1 MCIYRERVGCMCL
14 CSLYMVP
21 VPVVV
26 ILIGVVLLPKLY
38 KHGGSQIQGWLARR
52 PARFFKKK
60 NRRAGRLKGSGRP
73 FFVFYS

>member
-1 MCIYRERVGCMCL
+1 MCL

-60 NRRAGRLKGSGRP
+60 EPPGVPAERIRAA
-73 FFVFYS
+73 FF